1 MKINILLKVMCVLVV
16 LWALDGV
23 NVNGKEQW
31 DQIDISEMS
40 IPIVE
45 VEEESDSR
53 KDILR
58 FLEAIAVFES
68 NNRYDVVNSY
78 GYLGRYQ
85 FSPRTIKHLG
95 YDILNED
102 FLRNS
107 RLQDEVMLAYMR
119 ENYVTLRPYIEEYN
133 NTTHKGMYITTSSIL
148 AGAHFAGA
156 MGMKRFLLNKLDSIG
171 TVDAN
176 GMTLR
181 KYMTKFSDY
190 NVEEIED

>member
-1 MKINILLKVMCVLVV
+1 MKINTVLRVICVLVLLLV
-16 LWALDGV
+16 LDGT
-23 NVNGKEQW
+23 NGKQE
-31 DQIDISEMS
+31 QIDISKLS

-45 VEEESDSR
+45 VEVEEDESDSR
-53 KDILR
+53 KDLLR
-58 FLEAIAVFES
+58 FLEAIALFES

-78 GYLGRYQ
+78 GFLGRYQ

-102 FLRNS
+102 FLRNK
-107 RLQDEVMLAYMR
+107 RVQDEIMLAYMR
-119 ENYVTLRPYIEEYN
+119 ENYVSLRPYIEEYN
-133 NTTHKGMYITTSSIL
+133 NTNYKGMYITTSSIL

-190 NVEEIED
+190 NVEEVEG

>member
-1 MKINILLKVMCVLVV
+1 MKINTVLRVICVLVLLLV
-16 LWALDGV
+16 LDGT
-23 NVNGKEQW
+23 NGKQE
-31 DQIDISEMS
+31 QIDISKLS

-45 VEEESDSR
+45 VEVEEDESDSR
-53 KDILR
+53 KDLLR
-58 FLEAIAVFES
+58 FLEAIALFES

-78 GYLGRYQ
+78 GFLGRYQ

-102 FLRNS
+102 FLRNK
-107 RLQDEVMLAYMR
+107 RLQDEIMLAYMR
-119 ENYVTLRPYIEEYN
+119 ENYVSLRPYIEEYN
-133 NTTHKGMYITTSSIL
+133 NTNYKGMYITTSSIL

-190 NVEEIED
+190 NVEEVEG

>member
-1 MKINILLKVMCVLVV
+1 MKINAMLRVICVLVLLLV
-16 LWALDGV
+16 LDGA
-23 NVNGKEQW
+23 NGKQE
-31 DQIDISEMS
+31 QIDISELS

-58 FLEAIAVFES
+58 FLEAIALFES
-68 NNRYDVVNSY
+68 NNRYDVVNPY
-78 GYLGRYQ
+78 GFLGRYQ
-85 FSPRTIKHLG
+85 FSPTTIRHLG

-102 FLRNS
+102 FLRNA
-107 RLQDEVMLAYMR
+107 RLQDEIMLAYMR
-119 ENYVTLRPYIEEYN
+119 ENYVSLRPYIEEYN
-133 NTTHKGMYITTSSIL
+133 NTNYKGMHITTSSIL

-181 KYMTKFSDY
+181 RYMTKFSDY
-190 NVEEIED
+190 NVEEVEG

>member
-1 MKINILLKVMCVLVV
+1 MKINAMLRVICVLVLLLV
-16 LWALDGV
+16 LDGA
-23 NVNGKEQW
+23 NGKQE
-31 DQIDISEMS
+31 QIDISELS

-45 VEEESDSR
+45 VEVDESDSR

-58 FLEAIAVFES
+58 FLEAIALFES

-78 GYLGRYQ
+78 GFLGRYQ

-102 FLRNS
+102 FLRNA
-107 RLQDEVMLAYMR
+107 RLQDEIMLAYMR
-119 ENYVTLRPYIEEYN
+119 ENYVSLRPYIEEYN
-133 NTTHKGMYITTSSIL
+133 NTNYKGMYITTSSIL

-190 NVEEIED
+190 NVEMVEG

>member
-1 MKINILLKVMCVLVV
+1 MKINIMLKVMCVLVV
-16 LWALDGV
+16 LLVLDGV
-23 NVNGKEQW
+23 NGKQE
-31 DQIDISEMS
+31 QIDISEMS

-45 VEEESDSR
+45 VEEVEEESDSR

-58 FLEAIAVFES
+58 FLGAIALFES

-78 GYLGRYQ
+78 GFLGRYQ

-102 FLRNS
+102 FLRNA
-107 RLQDEVMLAYMR
+107 RLQDEIMLAYMR
-119 ENYVTLRPYIEEYN
+119 ENYVSLRPYIEEYN
-133 NTTHKGMYITTSSIL
+133 NTNYKGMYITTSSIL

-190 NVEEIED
+190 NVEEVEG

>member
-1 MKINILLKVMCVLVV
+1 MKINTVLRVICVLVLLLV
-16 LWALDGV
+16 LDGA
-23 NVNGKEQW
+23 NGKQE
-31 DQIDISEMS
+31 QIDISELS

-45 VEEESDSR
+45 VEEDESDSR

-58 FLEAIAVFES
+58 FLEAIALFES

-78 GYLGRYQ
+78 GFLGRYQ

-95 YDILNED
+95 YDVLNED
-102 FLRNS
+102 FLRNA
-107 RLQDEVMLAYMR
+107 RLQDEIMLAYMR
-119 ENYVTLRPYIEEYN
+119 ENYVSLRPYIEEYN
-133 NTTHKGMYITTSSIL
+133 NTNYKGMYITTSSIL

-190 NVEEIED
+190 NVEMVEG

>member
-1 MKINILLKVMCVLVV
+1 MKINAMLRVICVLVLLLV
-16 LWALDGV
+16 LDGA
-23 NVNGKEQW
+23 NGKQE
-31 DQIDISEMS
+31 QIDISELS

-45 VEEESDSR
+45 VEEDESDSR

-58 FLEAIAVFES
+58 FLEAIALFES

-78 GYLGRYQ
+78 GFLGRYQ

-102 FLRNS
+102 FLRNN
-107 RLQDEVMLAYMR
+107 RLQDEIMLAYMR
-119 ENYVTLRPYIEEYN
+119 ENYVSLRPYIEEYN
-133 NTTHKGMYITTSSIL
+133 NTNYKGMYITTSSIL

-156 MGMKRFLLNKLDSIG
+156 GGMKRFLLNKLDSIG

-190 NVEEIED
+190 NVEMVEG

>member
-1 MKINILLKVMCVLVV
+1 MKINVTLRVICVLVLLLV
-16 LWALDGV
+16 LDGV
-23 NVNGKEQW
+23 NGKQE
-31 DQIDISEMS
+31 QIDISEMS

-58 FLEAIAVFES
+58 FLEAIALFES

-78 GYLGRYQ
+78 GFLGRYQ

-102 FLRNS
+102 FLRNA
-107 RLQDEVMLAYMR
+107 RLQDEIMLAYMR
-119 ENYVTLRPYIEEYN
+119 ENYVSLRPYIEEYN
-133 NTTHKGMYITTSSIL
+133 NTNYKGMYITTSSIL

-156 MGMKRFLLNKLDSIG
+156 TGMKRFLLNKLDSIG

-190 NVEEIED
+190 NVEMVEG

>member
-1 MKINILLKVMCVLVV
+1 MKINVTLRVICVLVV
-16 LWALDGV
+16 LLALDGV
-23 NVNGKEQW
+23 SNKQEE
-31 DQIDISEMS
+31 QIDISEMS

-58 FLEAIAVFES
+58 FLEAIALFES
-68 NNRYDVVNSY
+68 NNRYDVVNPY
-78 GYLGRYQ
+78 GFLGRYQ
-85 FSPRTIKHLG
+85 FSPTTIRHLG

-102 FLRNS
+102 FLRNA
-107 RLQDEVMLAYMR
+107 RLQDEIMLAYMR
-119 ENYVTLRPYIEEYN
+119 ENYVSLRPYIEEYN
-133 NTTHKGMYITTSSIL
+133 NTNYKGMYITTSSIL

-190 NVEEIED
+190 NVEEVEG

>member
-1 MKINILLKVMCVLVV
+1 MKINVTLKVMCVLVV
-16 LWALDGV
+16 LLVLDGAT
-23 NVNGKEQW
+23 NKQE
-31 DQIDISEMS
+31 QIDISEVS
-40 IPIVE
+40 IPI
-45 VEEESDSR
+45 EEEDESDSR

-58 FLEAIAVFES
+58 FLEAIALFES
-68 NNRYDVVNSY
+68 NNRYDVVNPY
-78 GYLGRYQ
+78 GFLGRYQ
-85 FSPRTIKHLG
+85 FSPTTIRHLG

-102 FLRNS
+102 FLRNA
-107 RLQDEVMLAYMR
+107 RLQDEIMLAYMR
-119 ENYVTLRPYIEEYN
+119 ENYVSLRPYIEEYN
-133 NTTHKGMYITTSSIL
+133 NTNYKGMYITTSSIL

-190 NVEEIED
+190 NVEEVEG

>member
-1 MKINILLKVMCVLVV
+1 MKINVTLRVICVLVV
-16 LWALDGV
+16 LLALDGV
-23 NVNGKEQW
+23 SNKQEE
-31 DQIDISEMS
+31 QIDISEVSM
-40 IPIVE
+40 PIVE
-45 VEEESDSR
+45 EDESDSR

-58 FLEAIAVFES
+58 FLEAIALFES
-68 NNRYDVVNSY
+68 NNRYDVVNPY
-78 GYLGRYQ
+78 GFLGRYQ
-85 FSPRTIKHLG
+85 FSPTTIRHLG

-102 FLRNS
+102 FLRNA
-107 RLQDEVMLAYMR
+107 RLQDEIMLAYMR
-119 ENYVTLRPYIEEYN
+119 ENYVSLRPYIEEYN
-133 NTTHKGMYITTSSIL
+133 NTNYKGMYITTSSIL

-190 NVEEIED
+190 NVEMVEG

>member
-1 MKINILLKVMCVLVV
+1 MKINAMLRVICVLVLLLV
-16 LWALDGV
+16 LDGA
-23 NVNGKEQW
+23 NGKQE
-31 DQIDISEMS
+31 QIDVSELS

-45 VEEESDSR
+45 VDEDESDSR

-58 FLEAIAVFES
+58 FLEAIALFES

-78 GYLGRYQ
+78 GFLGRYQ

-95 YDILNED
+95 YDVLNEE
-102 FLRNS
+102 FLRNK
-107 RLQDEVMLAYMR
+107 RLQDEIMLAYMR
-119 ENYVTLRPYIEEYN
+119 ENYVSLRPYIEEYN
-133 NTTHKGMYITTSSIL
+133 NTNHKGMYITTSSIL

-190 NVEEIED
+190 NVEEVEVEG

>member
-1 MKINILLKVMCVLVV
+1 MKINTVLRVICVLVLLLV
-16 LWALDGV
+16 LDGA
-23 NVNGKEQW
+23 NNGKQE
-31 DQIDISEMS
+31 QIDISELS

-45 VEEESDSR
+45 VEVEEDESDSR

-58 FLEAIAVFES
+58 FLEAIALFES

-78 GYLGRYQ
+78 GFLGRYQ

-102 FLRNS
+102 FLRNA
-107 RLQDEVMLAYMR
+107 RLQDEIMLAYMR
-119 ENYVTLRPYIEEYN
+119 ENYVSLRPYIEEYN
-133 NTTHKGMYITTSSIL
+133 NTNYKGMYITTSSIL

-156 MGMKRFLLNKLDSIG
+156 TGMRRFLLNKLDSIG

-190 NVEEIED
+190 NVEMVEG

>member
-1 MKINILLKVMCVLVV
+1 MKINTVLRVMCVLVLLLV
-16 LWALDGV
+16 LDGA
-23 NVNGKEQW
+23 NGKQE
-31 DQIDISEMS
+31 QIDISELS

-45 VEEESDSR
+45 VEEDESDSR

-58 FLEAIAVFES
+58 FLEAIALFES

-78 GYLGRYQ
+78 GFLGRYQ

-95 YDILNED
+95 YDVLNED
-102 FLRNS
+102 FLRNK
-107 RLQDEVMLAYMR
+107 RLQDEIMLAYMR
-119 ENYVTLRPYIEEYN
+119 ENYVSLRPYIEEYN
-133 NTTHKGMYITTSSIL
+133 NTNYKGMHITTSSIL

-190 NVEEIED
+190 NVEMVEG

>member
-1 MKINILLKVMCVLVV
+1 MKINTVLRVICVLVLLLV
-16 LWALDGV
+16 LDGA
-23 NVNGKEQW
+23 NGKQE
-31 DQIDISEMS
+31 QIDISELS

-45 VEEESDSR
+45 VEVEESDSR

-58 FLEAIAVFES
+58 FLEAIALFES

-78 GYLGRYQ
+78 GFLGRYQ

-102 FLRNS
+102 FLRNK
-107 RLQDEVMLAYMR
+107 RLQDEIMLAYMR
-119 ENYVTLRPYIEEYN
+119 ENYVSLRPYIEEYN
-133 NTTHKGMYITTSSIL
+133 NTNYKGMYITTSSIL

-190 NVEEIED
+190 NVEEVEG

>member
-1 MKINILLKVMCVLVV
+1 MKINVMLRVICVLVV
-16 LWALDGV
+16 LLALDGV
-23 NVNGKEQW
+23 SNKQEE
-31 DQIDISEMS
+31 QIDISEVSM
-40 IPIVE
+40 PIVE
-45 VEEESDSR
+45 EDESDSR

-58 FLEAIAVFES
+58 FLEAIALFES

-78 GYLGRYQ
+78 GFLGRYQ

-102 FLRNS
+102 FLRNA
-107 RLQDEVMLAYMR
+107 RLQDEIMLAYMR
-119 ENYVTLRPYIEEYN
+119 ENYVSLRPYIEEYN
-133 NTTHKGMYITTSSIL
+133 NTNYKGMYITTSSIL

-190 NVEEIED
+190 NVEMVEG